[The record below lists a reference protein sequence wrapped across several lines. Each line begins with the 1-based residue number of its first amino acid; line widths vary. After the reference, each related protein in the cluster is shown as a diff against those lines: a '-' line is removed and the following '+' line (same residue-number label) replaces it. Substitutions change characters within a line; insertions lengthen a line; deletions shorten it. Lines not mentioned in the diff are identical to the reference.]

1 MRKLNKRK
9 VGWIVREL
17 QKGELPVWQVA
28 KQQGVTKRW
37 AKELLRRYKRDGCLP
52 VPGKPG
58 PTPKPVLAADIELVR
73 FFKQKH
79 GCGAVRLEAIMKKN
93 GVKLSHNR
101 IHQALKIA
109 GLAKNEPNKQHRKK
123 WVRWER
129 EHSNSLW
136 HTDYY
141 EFQGM
146 HVIAYLDDAS
156 RLVTGVGVFDNATA
170 ENAVL
175 VLNQAIK
182 DFGKP
187 KQLLSDHG
195 TQFTADIFQQ
205 CLAQHDIEH
214 IKARVKHPQTN
225 GKMERWFS
233 TLNQLVK
240 HFSDFD
246 YAVWFYNNERYH
258 MSLDKPDGTLV
269 TPIQAFQEKKVKK

>member
-17 QKGELPVWQVA
+17 EKGDLPVWQVA
-28 KQQGVTKRW
+28 KQQGITKRW
-37 AKELLRRYKRDGCLP
+37 AKELLRRYKRNGCLP

-58 PTPKPVLAADIELVR
+58 PTPKPILKADVELVS
-73 FFKQKH
+73 FFKREH
-79 GCGAVRLEAIMKKN
+79 GFGAVRLEAIMKKHKVN
-93 GVKLSHNR
+93 MSHNR

-109 GLAKNEPNKQHRKK
+109 GMANNEPAKQNRRK

-175 VLNQAIK
+175 VLNQAIN

-187 KQLLSDHG
+187 QQVLSDHG

-205 CLAQHDIEH
+205 ALKQHGIEH

-225 GKMERWFS
+225 GKIERWFS

-240 HFSDFD
+240 HFTDFD
-246 YAVWFYNNERYH
+246 YAVWYYNNKRPH
-258 MSLDKPDGTLV
+258 MSLDQPDRLV
-269 TPIQAFQEKKVKK
+269 TPIEAFHEKKVKK